1 MYPEP
6 PFPSHPNTY
15 VYYPRSFDMT
25 RHIKPGGWV
34 EQVELSSVMRSEDG
48 SIPDG
53 SAIQRWTGIFDDI
66 GDKLGITFRAAES
79 AYPAITEAGF
89 INITERI
96 IKVPLGPWPKDKRL
110 KSWGQWCRYFS
121 LEGMEGFALR
131 SLVDV
136 LGARCS
142 NLPPTPRWN
151 SMPEW

>member
-1 MYPEP
+1 MI
-6 PFPSHPNTY
+6 
-15 VYYPRSFDMT
+15 

-48 SIPDG
+48 SIPGG
-53 SAIQRWTGIFDDI
+53 SAIQRWTGLFDDI

-89 INITERI
+89 INVTQRI

-131 SLVDV
+131 SFVDV
-136 LGARCS
+136 LGVRFAFHLS
-142 NLPPTPRWN
+142 PRSYLICLELNTWIDG
-151 SMPEW
+151 